1 MKAVVKNLVEKFH
14 YQLVTGDEESLCR
27 PITLPDINRSGLE
40 LAGYFTSS
48 QVNRLVLIGGKE
60 YRYIED
66 EMDEVN
72 QRRAFEF
79 LTNEKTPCIIL
90 TNGNPCPQVL
100 KEIAERKNFPVFQT
114 DQRTSSVVVN
124 VTNYLDEILAPSQI
138 LHAELVRIYGV
149 GVLITG
155 ASGMGKSEIVLDL
168 VKRGHQLVADDRVD
182 IYRIHNTL
190 IGRTAQLIEGFME
203 LRGVG
208 IIDVKRMYGITSVA
222 DSAEINFEISL
233 EHFDQNAD
241 YDRLGLEDKTYT
253 EYLGIQILH
262 MNIPVTYGR
271 PMATIIET
279 AVTNFLL
286 LREGFDSSKEF
297 EERVLQEIIRNKE
310 GEDETSSS

>member
-1 MKAVVKNLVEKFH
+1 MAKAVVKNLVEKFH
-14 YQLVTGDEESLCR
+14 YQLVTGNEESLRR

-40 LAGYFTSS
+40 LTGYFTSS
-48 QVNRLVLIGGKE
+48 QVKRLVVIGGKE

-66 EMDEVN
+66 EMDEVS

-79 LTNEKTPCIIL
+79 LTNDKTPCIIL
-90 TNGNPCPQVL
+90 TNGNECPQVL

-114 DQRTSSVVVN
+114 EQRTSTVVVN
-124 VTNYLDEILAPSQI
+124 VTNYLDEVLAPSQI

-182 IYRIHNTL
+182 IYRIHNSL
-190 IGRTAQLIEGFME
+190 VGRTAQLIEGFME

-233 EHFDQNAD
+233 EHFDPNTE
-241 YDRLGLEDKTYT
+241 YDRLGLEDKSYS
-253 EYLGIQILH
+253 EYLGISILH

-279 AVTNFLL
+279 AVTNYLL

-297 EERVLQEIIRNKE
+297 EERVLQEIIKNKE
-310 GEDETSSS
+310 SDSD